1 MNEFKINNENKI
13 TSGFTTP
20 EGYFDDFSIELNN
33 RINLPKTKVK
43 VISINTKRGIT
54 SVAALLIVALSIS
67 IYSKMMVVNSDENNT
82 AENYITNH
90 SEISQYDLI
99 TLLDKKDIENLG
111 IELNNSN
118 SKIDEEFANT
128 NEIEN
133 YLTE

>member
-43 VISINTKRGIT
+43 VISINTKSGIT

-128 NEIEN
+128 NDIEN